1 MTVETGKIGTIV
13 QRYARQIGVTVV
25 LVLLVIVIAAAA
37 EAGNDE
43 LSAAEALLLG
53 VVEGITEFLPVS
65 STGHLTVT
73 QHILGLTDT
82 DAGKAAADSYAIAI
96 QFGAI
101 VAVAGLYWQRI
112 STAVTRI
119 LRPTPG
125 PETAEARQLALAL
138 IIAFTPAAVVGFLT
152 SDAIKENLFGLWP
165 TALAWFVGGIA
176 IIVFARRSQI
186 GDRALELIT
195 PRDGLIIGL
204 TQMLALWPGVSRSL
218 VTIIAASL
226 VGLKMAAAVEFSF
239 LLGLATLSAATL
251 YETATNGSVIIDE
264 YGLLIPLLGFVMAF
278 VAAAAAVVWMV
289 GYLERHSLEI
299 FGWYRIAIA
308 IAVGIG
314 LLIGQF

>member
-112 STAVTRI
+112 
-119 LRPTPG
+119 
-125 PETAEARQLALAL
+125 
-138 IIAFTPAAVVGFLT
+138 
-152 SDAIKENLFGLWP
+152 
-165 TALAWFVGGIA
+165 
-176 IIVFARRSQI
+176 
-186 GDRALELIT
+186 
-195 PRDGLIIGL
+195 
-204 TQMLALWPGVSRSL
+204 
-218 VTIIAASL
+218 
-226 VGLKMAAAVEFSF
+226 
-239 LLGLATLSAATL
+239 
-251 YETATNGSVIIDE
+251 
-264 YGLLIPLLGFVMAF
+264 
-278 VAAAAAVVWMV
+278 
-289 GYLERHSLEI
+289 
-299 FGWYRIAIA
+299 
-308 IAVGIG
+308 
-314 LLIGQF
+314 